1 MQTLMARTAILY
13 AVLLILSCHVPEP
26 MAAEQ
31 TSITK
36 KFDIFSNVEKTLKL
50 SSRERGIRIGLSY
63 DELFGVQDATKL
75 RALSTK
81 ELNLLFR
88 ATNSA
93 AFYAL
98 RLRDAEN
105 LRLILD
111 ELFRRNEANRQHFE
125 DVYGAYVAMRHFD
138 DARALAN
145 THKLKDLED
154 LPPLVDSVSRS
165 IQGPTVLRVDL
176 AEHKLTRQALDIRSG
191 TKIIVISHP
200 LCHFSRNAVQAIE
213 QDAVLSV
220 IFKKDSVWI
229 APTDRRLY
237 VKTLQDWNRSHP
249 VIQYSLAYDLR
260 EWPMVDSWATPTFYF
275 LKNGMLVDK
284 VTGWPEEGQR
294 EALIEAAGKA
304 GLEP

>member
-1 MQTLMARTAILY
+1 MQILVARTMALY
-13 AVLLILSCHVPEP
+13 AVLSILSCHVPES
-26 MAAEQ
+26 MAAERA
-31 TSITK
+31 SITQ
-36 KFDIFSNVEKTLKL
+36 KFEVFSNAEKTPGL

-63 DELFGVQDATKL
+63 DELFGVQNATKL
-75 RALSTK
+75 SALNSK

-98 RLRDAEN
+98 RLRDVEN
-105 LRLILD
+105 LRLVLD
-111 ELFRRNEANRQHFE
+111 ELSRRNEAKKQHFE
-125 DVYGAYVAMRHFD
+125 DAYGAYVAMRRFD

-154 LPPLVDSVSRS
+154 LPPIVDSVSRS
-165 IQGPTVLRVDL
+165 IQGPTVLRVAM
-176 AEHKLTRQALDIRSG
+176 AEHKLTRQALDIGTG

-213 QDAVLSV
+213 QDTVLSA
-220 IFKKDSVWI
+220 IFKKNSVWI

-237 VKTLQDWNRSHP
+237 IKILQDWNQSHP
-249 VIQYSLAYDLR
+249 LTQYSIAYDLR

-275 LKNGMLVDK
+275 LRNGELVGK
-284 VTGWPEEGQR
+284 VEGWPEEGQR
-294 EALIEAAGKA
+294 EALIEAASKA
-304 GLEP
+304 GLAP